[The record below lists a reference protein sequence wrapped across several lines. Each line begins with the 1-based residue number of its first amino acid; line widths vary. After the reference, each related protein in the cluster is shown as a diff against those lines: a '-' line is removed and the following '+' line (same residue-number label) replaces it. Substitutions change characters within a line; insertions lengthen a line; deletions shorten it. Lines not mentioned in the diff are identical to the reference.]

1 MLTWPE
7 TYAKDYTIPGHDFS
21 GIVAATAPNSNFRI
35 GDEVF
40 GMAHADR
47 ASTWAQYAVVQEDE
61 VARKPALSWEEAAAL
76 PLSAQTAYEAL
87 FVHAGLA
94 APVVGEEED
103 QKQKDGQHR
112 QVDKRILVTGAAG
125 GVGICLVQLAAWAG
139 VHVVAASSSDE
150 RNREFLES
158 LGADEVIEYGA
169 LEGALEGTFDVV
181 VDCVGGTVLEKCWGL
196 VRDGGVL
203 ISVDSGS
210 FDFVSSHLK
219 SGIGRPNVTAS
230 FFIVEGGNALGV
242 LGKLADRGL
251 LRSFVAAS
259 FGLERIREA
268 YDLAN
273 GRFEGR
279 GKVILTI

>member
-7 TYAKDYTIPGHDFS
+7 TYAKEFTIPGHDFS

-35 GDEVF
+35 GDEIF

-47 ASTWAQYAVVQEDE
+47 ASTWAQYAVVQEYE

-103 QKQKDGQHR
+103 QKQKDGQNY
-112 QVDKRILVTGAAG
+112 QADKRILVTGAAG

-169 LEGALEGTFDVV
+169 LEGTFDVV

-196 VRDGGVL
+196 VRDGGAL

-219 SGIGRPNVTAS
+219 SGIGRLNVTAS

-259 FGLERIREA
+259 FDLERIREA
-268 YDLAN
+268 YDFAN